1 MPLDLTL
8 RPIRELK
15 TYESARTNPD
25 PVVQVI
31 EVKKTQT
38 HIYKLLLSDGL
49 YYIEAYVNCTLKKS
63 KQLEEGLI
71 VRLDEYLRTSVDN
84 TMVIKVLNIDVI
96 HTQCDIIGNPKPFPY
111 RATPSVE
118 DYYRVS
124 LPPDE
129 HPLLNGLFSLPQ
141 RNLNDMSAC
150 SEKSEKLEWGTET
163 EDVVDY
169 IHDSLAEDEHPLLTG
184 SCISVEDRLEWGTET
199 EDGFIMLEKSL
210 EY

>member
-1 MPLDLTL
+1 SCLNVCA
-8 RPIRELK
+8 PIG
-15 TYESARTNPD
+15 S
-25 PVVQVI
+25 
-31 EVKKTQT
+31 
-38 HIYKLLLSDGL
+38 HIPNVYVLSDYHNL
-49 YYIEAYVNCTLKKS
+49 T
-63 KQLEEGLI
+63 
-71 VRLDEYLRTSVDN
+71 
-84 TMVIKVLNIDVI
+84 I

-111 RATPSVE
+111 GATPSVK
-118 DYYRVS
+118 DCYRVS

-169 IHDSLAEDEHPLLTG
+169 IHDSLAEDEHPFLTG
-184 SCISVEDRLEWGTET
+184 SCNSVEDKLEWGTET
-199 EDGFIMLEKSL
+199 KDGFIMLEKSL